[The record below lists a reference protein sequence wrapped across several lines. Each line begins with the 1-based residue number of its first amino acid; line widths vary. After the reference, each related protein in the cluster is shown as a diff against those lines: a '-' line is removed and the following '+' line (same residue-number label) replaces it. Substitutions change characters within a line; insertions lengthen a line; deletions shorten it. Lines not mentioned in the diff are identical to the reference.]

1 MDKSIFCVIGFSL
14 GFVLSAVYF
23 EHEIDKTG
31 VLQLDTKTYVC
42 REYKEEMLK

>member
-1 MDKSIFCVIGFSL
+1 MDKTIFCVMGICL
-14 GFVLSAVYF
+14 GFVLASVYF

-31 VLQLDTKTYVC
+31 VLQLDVKTYTC